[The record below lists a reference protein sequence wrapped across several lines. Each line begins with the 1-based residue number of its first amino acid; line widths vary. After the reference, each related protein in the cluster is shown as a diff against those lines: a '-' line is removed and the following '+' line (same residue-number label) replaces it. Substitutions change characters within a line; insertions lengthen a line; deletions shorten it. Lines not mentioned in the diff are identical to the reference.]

1 MTTKTRKVER
11 VETVKVLM
19 RHIGEFRRDAILT
32 PLVMIGEVI
41 CEMIVPLLMATLI
54 DDGVEKGD
62 MGVIVRTSL
71 IMLVVVLCGLTV
83 GCLGSVFGSK
93 AAAGFARNLRQDQY
107 DNIQTFSFTNI
118 DRFSTPSLVT
128 RLTTDVMNI
137 QNAFMMIMRMVPRAT
152 SSLIVAMCMAFVVS
166 GRMAL
171 IYLGVV
177 IFLGIVLGVLMNIAA
192 RFFRRAFPEYDVLN
206 ENTEENNTAI
216 RVVKA
221 FDRGDMQNELFR
233 TISKRIYD
241 IFMKAELTL
250 AAVNPVIQLT
260 VWASMLL
267 ISWFGA
273 NLIVAGDL
281 TTGDLTS
288 LLMYCMN
295 ILMSLVMLSMTIV
308 MITMSSASARRV
320 AEVLTERVD
329 MPVAEHPVMAVK
341 DGAIDFNDVDF
352 SYPKVTLSE
361 NDPTAKRRA
370 NMAARITGTRRRER
384 VLDDIDLHIPSGA
397 VVGVIGGTG
406 SAKTSLVNLIPR
418 LYDVTG
424 GEVLVGGVDVH
435 VYDLDTLRDNVA
447 VVLQKNVLFSGTI
460 ASNLKWGDPNATLED
475 MRRACHIACA
485 DEFID
490 RMPDGYNTVVEQGGQ
505 NLSGGQRQRLCIA
518 RALLKH
524 PKVLILDDSTSA
536 VDTATDARI
545 RHAFATEM
553 PEVTKIII
561 AQRVSSV
568 QDADMIVVMDD
579 GRIHGVGTHAELV
592 ASDDIYASIVELQTK
607 GGGDFD
613 EAAMGDHDEA
623 HDESH
628 DESEVK

>member
-1 MTTKTRKVER
+1 MTP
-11 VETVKVLM
+11 
-19 RHIGEFRRDAILT
+19 I
-32 PLVMIGEVI
+32 VMIGEVV

-54 DDGVEKGD
+54 DAGVEQGD
-62 MGVIVRTSL
+62 MAVITRTSL
-71 IMLVVVLCGLTV
+71 TMLAVVLCGLAV

-93 AAAGFARNLRQDQY
+93 ASAGFARNLRQDQY

-137 QNAFMMIMRMVPRAT
+137 QNAFMMILRMVPRAF
-152 SSLIVAMCMAFVVS
+152 SSLVVAMCMAFVVS

-171 IYLGVV
+171 IYLGAV
-177 IFLGIVLGVLMNIAA
+177 IFLGVVLAILMNVAA

-206 ENTEENNTAI
+206 ENTEENITAI
-216 RVVKA
+216 RAVKA

-233 TISKRIYD
+233 SISKRIYD

-250 AAVNPVIQLT
+250 ASVNPVIQLT

-320 AEVLTERVD
+320 AEVLTEQAD
-329 MPVAEHPVMAVK
+329 MPVADHPVMSVR
-341 DGAIDFNDVDF
+341 DGSIDFNDVDF
-352 SYPKVTLSE
+352 SYPEVRLSE

-370 NMAARITGTRRRER
+370 MMAAKLNGSRRRER
-384 VLDDIDLHIPSGA
+384 ALDDIDLHIPAGA

-406 SAKTSLVNLIPR
+406 SSKTTLVNLIPR

-424 GEVLVGGVDVH
+424 GSVMVGGVDVRD
-435 VYDLDTLRDNVA
+435 YDLDVLRDQVA

-460 ASNLKWGDPNATLED
+460 ASNLKWGDPDATIDD
-475 MRRACHIACA
+475 MRRACRIACA

-490 RMPDGYNTVVEQGGQ
+490 RLPDGYDSVVEQGGQ

-518 RALLKH
+518 RALLKQ

-545 RHAFATEM
+545 RRAFADEM
-553 PEVTKIII
+553 PDVTRIII

-568 QDADMIVVMDD
+568 RDADMIVVMDD
-579 GRIHGVGTHAELV
+579 GRVHGVGTHAELV
-592 ASDDIYASIVELQTK
+592 GSDEIYASIVELQTR

-613 EAAMGDHDEA
+613 ENAADA
-623 HDESH
+623 A
-628 DESEVK
+628 SETNETEVD